1 MEFLYGIILKLKENY
16 IFILLF
22 ILLIV
27 INDALILSDLYSI
40 KLDTGCNVISQEKTF
55 DEDSSKTNKMYV
67 DVKGLVK
74 KPGVYEVNDSM
85 TVNDVIKIA
94 GGLKKGA
101 STKNINLSKKV
112 KDEMVIIISSL
123 KEIKKQNNVNNNIT
137 LNQGIIND
145 AIINEDEFALIKKQ
159 DASLVVSSDP
169 LDSVQSSNLININQA
184 SLGELQT
191 LTGIGESKARAIIEY
206 RNNNRFNKIEDIM
219 NVLGIGEALFEKI
232 KDHISV

>member
-27 INDALILSDLYSI
+27 INDALILSNLYSI
-40 KLDTGCNVISQEKTF
+40 KLDAGSNVISQEKTF
-55 DEDSSKTNKMYV
+55 DEDSSKTNKMHV

-123 KEIKKQNNVNNNIT
+123 KEIKKQNNVNNNTT

-145 AIINEDEFALIKKQ
+145 AMINEDEFALIKKQ
-159 DASLVVSSDP
+159 DTSLVVSSD
-169 LDSVQSSNLININQA
+169 LLGNVQSSNLININQA
-184 SLGELQT
+184 SLSELQT

-206 RNNNRFNKIEDIM
+206 RNNNNR
-219 NVLGIGEALFEKI
+219 
-232 KDHISV
+232 